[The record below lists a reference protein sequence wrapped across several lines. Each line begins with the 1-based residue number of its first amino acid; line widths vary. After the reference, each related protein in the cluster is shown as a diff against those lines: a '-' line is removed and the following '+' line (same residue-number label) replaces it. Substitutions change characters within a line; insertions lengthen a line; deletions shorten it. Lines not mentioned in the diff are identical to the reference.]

1 MTTEVFKR
9 AFPAEKLLGQS
20 PVLAIAILFLFYQER
35 RETRE
40 TESAANR
47 ETRIIELQKANHK
60 VLEDHPEPSE
70 LSEREQRSLD
80 ALL

>member
-20 PVLAIAILFLFYQER
+20 TVLAIAILFLFYQER

-47 ETRIIELQKANHK
+47 ETRLIELQKANHK
-60 VLEDHPEPSE
+60 VLEDLTAAVKEMS
-70 LSEREQRSLD
+70 LSIERLEDRQ
-80 ALL
+80 

>member
-1 MTTEVFKR
+1 MTTEVFRK
-9 AFPAEKLLGQS
+9 AFPVEKLIGQS

-40 TESAANR
+40 MESAASR

-60 VLEDHPEPSE
+60 VLEDLTQAVKEMSI
-70 LSEREQRSLD
+70 SIERLERGR
-80 ALL
+80 

>member
-1 MTTEVFKR
+1 MTTEVLKR
-9 AFPAEKLLGQS
+9 AFTAEKLLGQS

-60 VLEDHPEPSE
+60 VLEDLTDAVKEMS
-70 LSEREQRSLD
+70 LSIERLENRQ
-80 ALL
+80 